1 MRLLFLRTR
10 LAPVLF
16 LACVL
21 SACGGGSGGGGF
33 FGGTPTTPTTPTP
46 PDNTP
51 KPEMRCAP

>member
-16 LACVL
+16 LACAL

-33 FGGTPTTPTTPTP
+33 FGGTPTTPTP